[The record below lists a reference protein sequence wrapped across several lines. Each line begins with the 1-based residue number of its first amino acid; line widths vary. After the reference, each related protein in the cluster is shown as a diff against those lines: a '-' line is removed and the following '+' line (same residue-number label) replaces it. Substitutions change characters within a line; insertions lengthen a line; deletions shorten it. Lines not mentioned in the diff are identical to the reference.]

1 VSDPI
6 DIASTDSTE
15 GRPPG
20 RHERADGVAQ
30 RRSRLVRLV
39 VLVSGLIAVTAL
51 GLVHQLG
58 GTKIV
63 GVDALCPFGGIET
76 LWALVTSATFVK
88 QIAASSVVLLG
99 AILVLAVLFRRSFC
113 GQLCPLGALQELF
126 GKVGKVV
133 WRRAR
138 PQVPAAIDRPARFL
152 KYVVLVVIAVWSW
165 QAAELVIRPYDP
177 WVAWMHLSS
186 AEVLAEFSI
195 GLAVL
200 GASLVGSIVYERFFC
215 KYLCPTG
222 ALLGAISRFSLFKV
236 RRNVDTC
243 IDCRLCDKACPSNIK
258 VSEVAVVES
267 PECIN
272 CNECVNVCPVKDTL
286 EVSTKASPSG
296 KRTVLTA
303 LQMTVAVVAIVAALV
318 GVATAV
324 GTFSWTL
331 PSLEQSAATNGG
343 TVNADDIRGSMSFAE
358 VAVATGLPAA
368 EFMSRFGVSEAD
380 MALPMKDIA
389 ERYGF
394 DVHTDVREF
403 VSERLAAGR

>member
-1 VSDPI
+1 MSDPI

>member
-1 VSDPI
+1 MSDPI

-318 GVATAV
+318 GAATAV

-331 PSLEQSAATNGG
+331 PSLEQSAVTNGG
-343 TVNADDIRGSMSFAE
+343 TVNVDDIRGSMSFAE